1 MNLLELSFIMFSRLF
16 AYIDPGTGSLI
27 LQILLGGV
35 AGAWMILKL
44 FGHRILAMFGL
55 SKKEKEEEQH

>member
-1 MNLLELSFIMFSRLF
+1 MQLLLLHLPI

-35 AGAWMILKL
+35 AGLWMIIKL
-44 FGHRILAMFGL
+44 FGHRIKTMFGFK
-55 SKKEKEEEQH
+55 SKEEPENKPENPK